1 MIGVTNMDPAP
12 QKSISKSVGIIGP
25 RSSGFK
31 ISNIRYHNFGVN
43 TTALQTCSGCDPNLV
58 YINTAA

>member
-1 MIGVTNMDPAP
+1 MDPAP